1 MTVNQPTLI
10 GTVGG
15 TLLSVMANLGSS
27 DVVKTMILASIGATV
42 SFIVSLLLKCLF
54 KKHKR

>member
-1 MTVNQPTLI
+1 MSVNQPTLM

-27 DVVKTMILASIGATV
+27 DVVKTMVLASIGATV
-42 SFIVSLLLKCLF
+42 SFMVSLFLKCLF
-54 KKHKR
+54 KKHKK